1 MANTTKFVVEAW
13 MRISSGLPART
24 FSPTVA
30 LLFLLSLPPLAS
42 PFNEFVDVDAL
53 VGLFLYYDENSA
65 TPKSFP
71 SSPLSG
77 ISESWIER
85 KTQIF
90 DAFIEVGSGP
100 DMAKVDGSKTLHAA
114 GVFKPD
120 VKTPFLDKDS
130 RMIYCLCA
138 YVIVCLPDV
147 RYLSSGSA

>member
-1 MANTTKFVVEAW
+1 
-13 MRISSGLPART
+13 MRT
-24 FSPTVA
+24 
-30 LLFLLSLPPLAS
+30 LLHQS
-42 PFNEFVDVDAL
+42 PFRPAHSLGSQNLGSKE
-53 VGLFLYYDENSA
+53 
-65 TPKSFP
+65 
-71 SSPLSG
+71 
-77 ISESWIER
+77 

-138 YVIVCLPDV
+138 DVIVFLPDV